1 MQKKATAP
9 ANVTRRQR
17 DSREGKAKAPAP
29 APAEAVAAA
38 FAPEEEEATQEP
50 TNPLDLL
57 LPYQKRLA
65 FDKNRFVAACF
76 ARQTG
81 KSFSVACR
89 VAGRMLAIPGLT
101 VVIAAPSGRQSN
113 ESLDKVKDWLRAFS
127 VAWADEVEDLRDIE
141 ADLYAKSIKLK
152 NGSRCIAVP
161 GKPSTVRGFS
171 GDIWLDEFAFFEQ
184 PQETWKAILPTI
196 TNSMRGGKK
205 TVMITSTPNGR
216 GVRGVRFYKI
226 MMGETKGAW
235 SRHLVPLKSAIA
247 EGLPTDYQE
256 LADLMDDAVAQAQ
269 ELDCEFLD
277 DTSELL
283 SYELIAG
290 ATSAEASSVAAPEFL
305 SSAPGSGRDIR
316 LGIDFGRTNDP
327 TVCWMFERVGDVCYT
342 REVLVLKNCP
352 TPAQEEI
359 LRSRIR
365 VARRVCFDYTGPGI
379 GMGDHLVQEFGQW
392 NPGKH
397 EFGKIELCTFT
408 VAFKRDIFPKLR
420 RAFEAPVRVRIP
432 AGEDIREDLHSMQQ
446 LVKNGEY
453 TYSAPHTAEGHSDRC
468 TALALAWRAAADA
481 VCTDMPIPVD
491 RGNAWDMPTP
501 VSREIMNRPF

>member
-9 ANVTRRQR
+9 ANVTRRKR
-17 DSREGKAKAPAP
+17 DSRAGKAKAQAP

-57 LPYQKRLA
+57 LPYQKRLV
-65 FDKNRFVAACF
+65 FDKSRFVAACF

-89 VAGRMLAIPGLT
+89 VAGRMIAIPGLT

-141 ADLYAKSIKLK
+141 ADLFAKSIKMK

-216 GVRGVRFYKI
+216 GVRGIRFYKI

-290 ATSAEASSVAAPEFL
+290 ATSPDATSVAAPEVY
-305 SSAPGSGRDIR
+305 APGSGRDIR

-446 LVKNGEY
+446 LIKNGEY
-453 TYSAPHTAEGHSDRC
+453 TYSAPHTSEGHSDRC

-491 RGNAWDMPTP
+491 RASAWEMPQP